1 MNKKRIL
8 IVTNFYY
15 PNFSGII
22 DYINV
27 LTNSLIEKN
36 FRIYILTGRTNN
48 KQKRIEKSNN
58 MIIIRSNISFN
69 FSRGY
74 FSFSLIKDFIFISKK
89 VDLINFHFP
98 LVEILPL
105 LFLTTKRK
113 ILTIHCMPPLI
124 KNNILSLFVKIYFS
138 ISCFFSILFT
148 NKTIVTSIDYFKQYY
163 HYLFFKKKIHEI
175 YPSTNFLKID
185 SDKNIITKNNDK
197 IIIGFLGRICEEKGI
212 ENIILSSKLLF
223 KNNINHEIY
232 IAGNLED
239 KRFEKY
245 INKIKLL
252 SQNMDNIKLLGEINA
267 REKNEFYNQIHVLV
281 LPSVNAYEA
290 FGIVQLEAM
299 SYGKLVVSSNLK
311 GVRLPVMLT
320 GNGAIIDN
328 ISIEEITNKII
339 YCSNLAKK
347 RTINEVIDNS
357 YNIFNKDIFLSKHLN
372 VFNM

>member
-1 MNKKRIL
+1 MNKKKIL

-27 LTNSLIEKN
+27 LSNSLIDKN
-36 FRIYILTGRTNN
+36 FRIYILTARTNN

-58 MIIIRSNISFN
+58 MIIIRSNVTFN
-69 FSRGY
+69 LSRGY
-74 FSFSLIKDFIFISKK
+74 FSFSLIRDFIFISKK

-113 ILTIHCMPPLI
+113 ILTIHCMPPLV

-138 ISCFFSILFT
+138 ISCFFSIFFT

-175 YPSTNFLKID
+175 HPSTNFLKID
-185 SDKNIITKNNDK
+185 SNKNIITKNNDK

-223 KNNINHEIY
+223 KNDINHEIH

-252 SQNMDNIKLLGEINA
+252 SQDMDSIKLLGEINDK
-267 REKNEFYNQIHVLV
+267 EKSEFYNKIHVLL

-320 GNGAIIDN
+320 GNGAIINN

-339 YCSNLAKK
+339 YCSNLARE
-347 RTINEVIDNS
+347 RTINEVIDNA
-357 YNIFNKDIFLSKHLN
+357 YKIFNKDIFLSKHLN
-372 VFNM
+372 IFNI